1 MIKTNLFSNLF
12 HEAYATQ
19 TGGGKKQSETK
30 AEGGGGNSTG
40 VYPTKIDFDEN
51 GQWVRS
57 SDSEFRLVYHSAA
70 TGEHSKNGYKE
81 LKNTNWA
88 TQRTPI
94 GWYVKSLLYM
104 LVVLVV

>member
-1 MIKTNLFSNLF
+1 MIKTHLFSNLF

-57 SDSEFRLVYHSAA
+57 SDSEFRLVSREWGDHS
-70 TGEHSKNGYKE
+70 
-81 LKNTNWA
+81 
-88 TQRTPI
+88 
-94 GWYVKSLLYM
+94 VSLSP
-104 LVVLVV
+104 VLPSG